1 MSIHELLRP
10 PSDEIVERDVRA
22 FAQALSHHYGA
33 SLRGIFMFGSRARGD
48 NRPDSDVDL
57 AVVVEGVPTDWRE
70 RGALSD
76 LSYDILVNDAVDI
89 QAWPISKDVW
99 DNPELHSNPA
109 FVQAIK
115 RDARSIEVR

>member
-1 MSIHELLRP
+1 MSLGDLLRP

-22 FAQALSHHYGA
+22 FAQALSRRYGA

-57 AVVVEGVPTDWRE
+57 AVVVDSVPTDWRE

-76 LSYDILVNDAVDI
+76 LSYDFLVNDAVDI
-89 QAWPISKDVW
+89 QAWPISADVW
-99 DNPELHSNPA
+99 NNPALHSNPA
-109 FVQAIK
+109 FVQSMK
-115 RDARSIEVR
+115 RDARSIEL